1 MSEIKVTQKEIDRL
15 MDGAEVHC
23 MTEFGK
29 CTVVTV
35 KLENGFILTESSA
48 CVDPENYNQ
57 ALGKKLCLDRIESRL
72 WELEGYALQKKVHE
86 EGGAS
91 GVPGPTSE
99 ETEACGSFG
108 WAIECLKRG
117 HRLRRRGWN
126 GKGQYIELAENI
138 RYDGNG
144 FCNMYAAHEDIGS
157 KAIAFCGTRGIQM
170 GWLASQSD
178 MLAEDWE
185 LVGCDPVEKK
195 CMWPDKE
202 KTAML
207 PVTRG
212 ELWHLINDTIAYIW
226 RLEERGISG
235 KNFGYD
241 SRIKL
246 REKLEAFE
254 REHFRQM
261 DCSDMGE
268 QGGSPGMPRHAGK
281 RVRCSMMMD
290 LPEGAG
296 VIQDPENEGTV
307 WVELPDNLRLK
318 FVDGRYAGWYNQELK
333 EVLG

>member
-35 KLENGFILTESSA
+35 KLANGFILTESSA

-72 WELEGYALQKKVHE
+72 WELEGYALQRKVHE
-86 EGGAS
+86 LK
-91 GVPGPTSE
+91 E
-99 ETEACGSFG
+99 EAEAQTPPSLGSGSFG

-126 GKGQYIELAENI
+126 GKSQYIELAENI

-185 LVGCDPVEKK
+185 LVGCDPVDKRCLQHNEKSVK
-195 CMWPDKE
+195 VQAL
-202 KTAML
+202 T
-207 PVTRG
+207 
-212 ELWHLINDTIAYIW
+212 
-226 RLEERGISG
+226 
-235 KNFGYD
+235 
-241 SRIKL
+241 
-246 REKLEAFE
+246 
-254 REHFRQM
+254 
-261 DCSDMGE
+261 
-268 QGGSPGMPRHAGK
+268 
-281 RVRCSMMMD
+281 
-290 LPEGAG
+290 LPEGART
-296 VIQDPENEGTV
+296 IRDPENEDTI

-318 FVDGRYAGWYNQELK
+318 FVDGRYAGWYTPKLE
-333 EVLG
+333 EALG

>member
-35 KLENGFILTESSA
+35 KLANGFILTESSA
-48 CVDPENYNQ
+48 CVDPDNYNQ
-57 ALGKKLCLDRIESRL
+57 ALGKKLCMDRIENRL
-72 WELEGYALQKKVHE
+72 WELEGYALQRKVHE
-86 EGGAS
+86 LK
-91 GVPGPTSE
+91 E
-99 ETEACGSFG
+99 EAEMLTPPSLGSGSFG

-126 GKGQYIELAENI
+126 GKSQYIELAENI

-144 FCNMYAAHEDIGS
+144 FCNMHAVHEDIGS

-185 LVGCDPVEKK
+185 LAGCAPVDKCYLQPNEEKI
-195 CMWPDKE
+195 
-202 KTAML
+202 AML

-226 RLEERGISG
+226 RLEERGVSG
-235 KNFGYD
+235 QKFGYD

-281 RVRCSMMMD
+281 RVCCSMMTD

-307 WVELPDNLRLK
+307 WLELPDNLRLK
-318 FVDGRYAGWYNQELK
+318 FVDGRYAGWYTPKLE
-333 EVLG
+333 EALG